1 LNTRNSPCTRHAS
14 TVVFTRP
21 ARTPEFDPVIPNGF
35 DIEQQPDRL
44 HIVNTPWRST
54 TGYQVKMK
62 GAPESLAGVPFFCF
76 YSYFMARRT
85 TSIARS
91 VAPLGLLRDIRTL
104 IEASHQRAAS
114 AVNTELTLLFWRIG
128 QRIHSEVLAGR
139 MFPDESIVA
148 TVSRQLS

>member
-1 LNTRNSPCTRHAS
+1 
-14 TVVFTRP
+14 
-21 ARTPEFDPVIPNGF
+21 
-35 DIEQQPDRL
+35 
-44 HIVNTPWRST
+44 
-54 TGYQVKMK
+54 
-62 GAPESLAGVPFFCF
+62 
-76 YSYFMARRT
+76 
-85 TSIARS
+85 
-91 VAPLGLLRDIRTL
+91 LGLLRDIRTL